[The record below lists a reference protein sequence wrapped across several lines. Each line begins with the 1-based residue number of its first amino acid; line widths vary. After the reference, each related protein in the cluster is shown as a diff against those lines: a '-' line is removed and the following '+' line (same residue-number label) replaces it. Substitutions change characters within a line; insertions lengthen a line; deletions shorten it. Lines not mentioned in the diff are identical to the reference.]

1 MNNAALLAEFD
12 QEMASTRR
20 VLEAVPGDKLDWKP
34 HDKSF
39 SLGELAN
46 HTANIPMWS
55 ELTMTAEEL
64 QFEGMEPQPE
74 LHDAEAI
81 LAAFD
86 ERVAAAREHFAA
98 ADPASWGTTWTAKMG
113 EKVAFSMPRAAVVR
127 TFIMNHMIHHRGQLT
142 VYLRLLDEPV
152 PGVYGPS
159 ADDAGG
165 MGG

>member
-1 MNNAALLAEFD
+1 MNNEALLAEFD
-12 QEMASTRR
+12 HEMASTRR
-20 VLEAVPGDKLDWKP
+20 VLAAVPDDKLDWKP

-55 ELTMTAEEL
+55 ELTMKAEEL
-64 QFEGMEPQPE
+64 QFEGMDPQPE
-74 LHDAEAI
+74 LDAVPAI
-81 LAAFD
+81 VSAFD
-86 ERVAAAREHFAA
+86 ERVAAARAAFAE

-113 EKVAFSMPRAAVVR
+113 DQVVFSMPRASVVR

-159 ADDAGG
+159 ADDDGG